1 MNNNSSTESKHSLPI
16 QLSPRAAEMLQD
28 LELFIQQMEA
38 EGCPKA
44 TASQLRESIQIAVEK
59 TLAES
64 ALRDFLFRQIKQN
77 IKRLRRSPLDFP
89 DETRDA
95 LLNIEEYA
103 SQLPDKAEQQRVL
116 ELVEEC
122 RGFLNGF

>member
-1 MNNNSSTESKHSLPI
+1 MRNNNTKPRPSLTTVR
-16 QLSPRAAEMLQD
+16 LSQRSVELLQD
-28 LELFIQQMEA
+28 MEEFFHQLEL
-38 EGCPKA
+38 EGCPA
-44 TASQLRESIQIAVEK
+44 TTVARFRKSTQIAVAQ

-64 ALRDFLFRQIKQN
+64 KKRDFLFRQIKQN

-103 SQLPDKAEQQRVL
+103 SQLPDKAEEQRVL
-116 ELVEEC
+116 ELAEEC
-122 RGFLNGF
+122 RGFLNGL